1 MARKR
6 KHNGNGKPA
15 GHGNGGKPNPLRDL
29 QNRVRRLEEEN
40 DKLCRSLAMAR
51 ADCEMLTG
59 ETEVMSGVIDTLIDR
74 NGELAEQVAI
84 ERARQRYAE

>member
-6 KHNGNGKPA
+6 KHNGGGGGKPA
-15 GHGNGGKPNPLRDL
+15 GSGKPNPIRDL

-51 ADCEMLTG
+51 ADCEAATG
-59 ETEVMSGVIDTLIDR
+59 EAEVMSGVIDTLIDR

-84 ERARQRYAE
+84 ERARQRYL